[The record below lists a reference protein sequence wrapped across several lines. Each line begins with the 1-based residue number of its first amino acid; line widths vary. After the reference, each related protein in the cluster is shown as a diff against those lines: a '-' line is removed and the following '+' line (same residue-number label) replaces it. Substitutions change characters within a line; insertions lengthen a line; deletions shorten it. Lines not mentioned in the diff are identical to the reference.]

1 MLTDSSILYARGNDG
16 IDGVALV
23 WVIDGECL
31 YDIPV
36 WQEYSEMFL
45 GSEEVVDI
53 SSEYPDHNGITVKFV
68 KNTENIGEL
77 QTGEYFGSILLSE
90 PQVVSLF
97 NYPYG
102 HFVVSPNAKFDGNR
116 FIITDRDV
124 MGMPAWHPKNPNTP
138 EGYFDQF
145 N

>member
-1 MLTDSSILYARGNDG
+1 MINEEVVQGIGNPLVWI
-16 IDGVALV
+16 IDG
-23 WVIDGECL
+23 DCL
-31 YDIPV
+31 YDFAV
-36 WQEYSEMFL
+36 KAEYISMFT
-45 GSEEVVDI
+45 EYDEVIDV
-53 SSEYPDHNGITVKFV
+53 SSEYPEHNGLTIRFI
-68 KNTENIGEL
+68 KNGEAIEDF
-77 QTGEYFGSILLSE
+77 QTSEYFGSILLSE

-102 HFVVSPNAKFDGNR
+102 HFVVSPNAKFDGNK

-124 MGMPAWHPKNPNTP
+124 MGLPAWHPKNPNTP

>member
-1 MLTDSSILYARGNDG
+1 MINEEIIQGIGNP
-16 IDGVALV
+16 LV
-23 WVIDGECL
+23 WVIDGDCL
-31 YDIPV
+31 YDFAV
-36 WQEYSEMFL
+36 KAEYISMFTE
-45 GSEEVVDI
+45 SDEVIDV
-53 SSEYPDHNGITVKFV
+53 SNEYPEHNCLTVRFN
-68 KNTENIGEL
+68 KNGETVEDF
-77 QTGEYFGSILLSE
+77 QTSEYFGSILLSN

-102 HFVVSPNAKFDGNR
+102 HFVVSPNAKFDGEK

-124 MGMPAWHPKNPNTP
+124 MGLPAWHPKNPNTP